1 MELIKSFLASQGLV
15 YAAGSIGAIVIAWIL
30 KKIPNNKIKL
40 VFGRLMYGLGVALTL
55 GLSKW
60 KLTVPSLSVKFSF
73 LYLRE
78 QERISSHLKTTLLVN
93 LLIFIPSEL
102 RTTIFQSKGRVA
114 KAKRA
119 QIPNNPPIK

>member
-60 KLTVPSLSVKFSF
+60 KLTSTLWNKVIEPWFIDIIDNVIGHGINEFIRG
-73 LYLRE
+73 LR
-78 QERISSHLKTTLLVN
+78 SDTL
-93 LLIFIPSEL
+93 
-102 RTTIFQSKGRVA
+102 QDG
-114 KAKRA
+114 
-119 QIPNNPPIK
+119 